1 MAGQGGV
8 VEGDLG
14 VEADQALDGRAVGV
28 VLADHGERVDLHEV
42 GVDRDHRPQQ
52 ALGDRGARLP
62 VRPEPDLERQ
72 LARRVVRQAEQ
83 GIGVLVDDRLG
94 VVDRDLL
101 DLDAAL
107 GGPDEHQATGG
118 SIEHDR
124 EVVLLDDLRGRAD
137 EHAPDREA
145 LDLEREDL
153 RRDVLG
159 LVRVTGE
166 PDAAG
171 LAAATDEDL
180 RLDHHLAGRVRRVA
194 EEPDGGRTGLGGRPR
209 HLPRGDRAVP
219 GRGAATSRRLR
230 GSSRGERTSGRMGPG
245 RASIIA
251 RAGRRRLRTAPRRQ
265 DGTERAG
272 RDSPYS

>member
-1 MAGQGGV
+1 MAGQGRV
-8 VEGDLG
+8 VQGDLG

-72 LARRVVRQAEQ
+72 LARRVVREAEQ
-83 GIGVLVDDRLG
+83 RIGVLVDDRLG

-124 EVVLLDDLRGRAD
+124 EVVLLDDLRGGAD
-137 EHAPDREA
+137 EHAADREA

-159 LVRVTGE
+159 LIGVAGK

-171 LAAATDEDL
+171 LAAPADQDL
-180 RLDHHLAGRVRRVA
+180 GLDDHLAGRVRGVA

-209 HLPRGDRAVP
+209 NLPRGDGQSLGEEQRLRV
-219 GRGAATSRRLR
+219 GFVDLHATSGPPGGWGL
-230 GSSRGERTSGRMGPG
+230 GE
-245 RASIIA
+245 
-251 RAGRRRLRTAPRRQ
+251 PR
-265 DGTERAG
+265 
-272 RDSPYS
+272 S